1 MENIAKCEGIR
12 HNLERALDGL
22 ELFLDVW
29 GECAFQ
35 PRPGSEIQ
43 FSSPLNDITTDTDRE
58 ALERS
63 LEYGRAY
70 LDGMDAVLGL
80 LSNG

>member
-1 MENIAKCEGIR
+1 MIDQIAKQGFAVKCI
-12 HNLERALDGL
+12 DGAKGML
-22 ELFLDVW
+22 LLLDVW
-29 GECAFQ
+29 GECAFP
-35 PRPGSEIQ
+35 PRPDSEIQ
-43 FSSPLNDITTDTDRE
+43 FISPLDDITTDTDRE

-80 LSNG
+80 LNNG

>member
-43 FSSPLNDITTDTDRE
+43 FISPLNDIATDTDRE